1 MLWPFCRPTEITPV
15 VRIGINGFLPTR
27 DIMKNTILYL
37 ALGMGVGLGTLSGQ
51 VLADKSPALQRA
63 EQAASQ
69 VDLSDAIQR
78 DTDSMS
84 RSMYLGSKPV
94 SHDFDVRQGGE
105 YIIEA
110 RAFHGTSGRYEV
122 NAELRDDAGQTL
134 ATASGNNQTNGL
146 MLRHQLEPG
155 TYHVVITG
163 QSRSPARDQTQS
175 VTVSVQQ
182 ADASVRGEGL
192 ADASRIERLGSAS
205 AVAAGNN
212 ASAPARLG
220 REGAIQGDA
229 TLAGVGA
236 SQRSAS
242 KTAAP
247 DASTPAPGP
256 SGRALERAAESGTVE
271 NGEGL
276 AANQGSVN
284 TDQER
289 GQVSTTSGND
299 ASPAQVEGNASP
311 IRERILRD
319 VPIRTDG
326 EVLKFEVV
334 SAGTVTVDS
343 FTMDSSGN
351 YRISG
356 ELVDSNGNVVASD
369 SGSGFQGDFH
379 LRESLEPGIY
389 SVRVRG
395 QKFGGVR
402 GGANNFTLRIEQPG
416 D

>member
-1 MLWPFCRPTEITPV
+1 
-15 VRIGINGFLPTR
+15 
-27 DIMKNTILYL
+27 MKNTILYL

-51 VLADKSPALQRA
+51 ALADKSPALKRA

-69 VDLSDAIQR
+69 VDISDALQR

-84 RSMYLGSKPV
+84 RSIYLGSKPA
-94 SHDFDVRQGGE
+94 SHDFDVTQGGE

-110 RAFHGTSGRYEV
+110 RAFHGTSGLYEV
-122 NAELRDDAGQTL
+122 NAELRDDSGQTL

-146 MLRHQLEPG
+146 MIRHQLEPG

-163 QSRSPARDQTQS
+163 QSRSPARDQTRS
-175 VTVSVQQ
+175 VTVSVQRSD
-182 ADASVRGEGL
+182 ADMRGEGL
-192 ADASRIERLGSAS
+192 ADANRIERLGSAS
-205 AVAAGNN
+205 AAAASNN
-212 ASAPARLG
+212 ADTPARLG
-220 REGAIQGDA
+220 REGAVQGDA
-229 TLAGVGA
+229 TLAGVGT

-247 DASTPAPGP
+247 DDTVSQPGP
-256 SGRALERAAESGTVE
+256 SGQALEQAA
-271 NGEGL
+271 
-276 AANQGSVN
+276 Q
-284 TDQER
+284 
-289 GQVSTTSGND
+289 STTADQAEGMTAGQGDIRTAPRSERD
-299 ASPAQVEGNASP
+299 DTARSAQSAQGQGTENASP

-402 GGANNFTLRIEQPG
+402 GGANSFTLRIEQPG

>member
-1 MLWPFCRPTEITPV
+1 
-15 VRIGINGFLPTR
+15 
-27 DIMKNTILYL
+27 MKNTILYL

-51 VLADKSPALQRA
+51 VLAAKSPALERA
-63 EQAASQ
+63 EQAAGQ
-69 VDLSDAIQR
+69 VDISDAIQR

-94 SHDFDVRQGGE
+94 SHDFDVKQGGE

-110 RAFHGTSGRYEV
+110 RAFHGTSGLYEV

-134 ATASGNNQTNGL
+134 ASASGNNQTNGL
-146 MLRHQLEPG
+146 MIRHELAPG

-163 QSRSPARDQTQS
+163 QNRSPARDQTQS

-192 ADASRIERLGSAS
+192 ADASRIERLGPAQ
-205 AVAAGNN
+205 AATGVNN
-212 ASAPARLG
+212 ANAPARLG
-220 REGAIQGDA
+220 RDGAVQGDA
-229 TLAGVGA
+229 TAAGVGA

-242 KTAAP
+242 ATAGP
-247 DASTPAPGP
+247 GETRPEPGP
-256 SGRALERAAESGTVE
+256 SGRALEHAAQSVTAEE
-271 NGEGL
+271 GEGL
-276 AANQGSVN
+276 TAGQGDINAARNSQQVDTAGS
-284 TDQER
+284 
-289 GQVSTTSGND
+289 SD
-299 ASPAQVEGNASP
+299 ARPAQQTAPADNDASP

-319 VPIRTDG
+319 VPMRTNG
-326 EVLKFEVV
+326 EVLRFEVV

-356 ELVDSNGNVVASD
+356 ELLDSDGNVVASD

-402 GGANNFTLRIEQPG
+402 GGANNFTLRVEQPG
-416 D
+416 E

>member
-1 MLWPFCRPTEITPV
+1 
-15 VRIGINGFLPTR
+15 
-27 DIMKNTILYL
+27 MKNTILYL

-51 VLADKSPALQRA
+51 VLAAKSPALQQA

-69 VDLSDAIQR
+69 VDISGALQR

-94 SHDFDVRQGGE
+94 SHDFDVTQGGD

-110 RAFHGTSGRYEV
+110 RAFHGTSGLYEV
-122 NAELRDDAGQTL
+122 NAELRDDGGQTL

-146 MLRHQLEPG
+146 MIRHQLEPG

-163 QSRSPARDQTQS
+163 QNRSPARDQTQS
-175 VTVSVQQ
+175 VTVSVQRSD
-182 ADASVRGEGL
+182 ADVRGEGL
-192 ADASRIERLGSAS
+192 ADANRIERLGSSSEAT
-205 AVAAGNN
+205 AAENRAN
-212 ASAPARLG
+212 APARLG
-220 REGAIQGDA
+220 REGAVQGDVTA
-229 TLAGVGA
+229 AGTGA

-242 KTAAP
+242 VMTGPGETRP
-247 DASTPAPGP
+247 DPGP
-256 SGRALERAAESGTVE
+256 SGRALEDATQSATAEE
-271 NGEGL
+271 GEGL
-276 AANQGSVN
+276 TAGQGDVN
-284 TDQER
+284 TARDSE
-289 GQVSTTSGND
+289 QVATSGAGD
-299 ASPAQVEGNASP
+299 ARPAQSTQADENASP

-319 VPIRTDG
+319 VPMRTNG

-379 LRESLEPGIY
+379 LRETLEPGIY

-416 D
+416 N

>member
-1 MLWPFCRPTEITPV
+1 
-15 VRIGINGFLPTR
+15 
-27 DIMKNTILYL
+27 MKNTILYL

-51 VLADKSPALQRA
+51 ALANKSPALERA

-78 DTDSMS
+78 DTDGMS

-94 SHDFDVRQGGE
+94 SHDFDVTQGGE

-110 RAFHGTSGRYEV
+110 RAFHGTSGLYEV

-146 MLRHQLEPG
+146 MIRHQLEPG

-182 ADASVRGEGL
+182 ADASVRGAGL
-192 ADASRIERLGSAS
+192 ADANRIERLGNPD
-205 AVAAGNN
+205 VAAANN
-212 ASAPARLG
+212 PDAPARLG
-220 REGAIQGDA
+220 REGAVQGDA
-229 TLAGVGA
+229 TLAGVGT

-247 DASTPAPGP
+247 DGPAIKPGP
-256 SGRALERAAESGTVE
+256 SGRALERAAQSGTVE
-271 NGEGL
+271 EGEGL
-276 AANQGSVN
+276 AADQGSIN
-284 TDQER
+284 TAR
-289 GQVSTTSGND
+289 KSGQSATADENVS
-299 ASPAQVEGNASP
+299 PV
-311 IRERILRD
+311 RERILRD
-319 VPIRTDG
+319 VPIRTNG

-334 SAGTVTVDS
+334 TAGTVTVDS

-356 ELVDSNGNVVASD
+356 ELLDSNGNVVASD

>member
-1 MLWPFCRPTEITPV
+1 MLWPFCRPTEITPA
-15 VRIGINGFLPTR
+15 VRIGIYGFLPTR

-37 ALGMGVGLGTLSGQ
+37 ALGMGVGFGTLSGQ

-94 SHDFDVRQGGE
+94 SHDFDVKQGGE

-110 RAFHGTSGRYEV
+110 RAFHGTSGLYEV

-205 AVAAGNN
+205 TVAAASNN
-212 ASAPARLG
+212 ADAPARLG
-220 REGAIQGDA
+220 RDGAVQGDA
-229 TLAGVGA
+229 TAPGTGA

-242 KTAAP
+242 VTTGPGEAQP
-247 DASTPAPGP
+247 EPGP
-256 SGRALERAAESGTVE
+256 SGRALERAARSDTVKE
-271 NGEGL
+271 GEGL
-276 AANQGSVN
+276 AADQGSVN
-284 TDQER
+284 AARDGRQPAA
-289 GQVSTTSGND
+289 TSDN
-299 ASPAQVEGNASP
+299 VSP

>member
-1 MLWPFCRPTEITPV
+1 
-15 VRIGINGFLPTR
+15 
-27 DIMKNTILYL
+27 MKNTILYL

-51 VLADKSPALQRA
+51 ALAAKSPALERA
-63 EQAASQ
+63 EQAAGQ
-69 VDLSDAIQR
+69 VDVSDAIQR
-78 DTDSMS
+78 DTDAMS

-110 RAFHGTSGRYEV
+110 RAFHGTSGLYEV

-134 ATASGNNQTNGL
+134 ATASGNNQSNGL
-146 MLRHQLEPG
+146 MIRQQLEPG

-192 ADASRIERLGSAS
+192 ADASRIERLGSSS
-205 AVAAGNN
+205 AARAAESSAN
-212 ASAPARLG
+212 APARLG
-220 REGAIQGDA
+220 RDGAVQGDA
-229 TLAGVGA
+229 TAAGVGA

-242 KTAAP
+242 ATAGP
-247 DASTPAPGP
+247 GETRPEPGP
-256 SGRALERAAESGTVE
+256 SGRALERAAQPETAEAS
-271 NGEGL
+271 EGL
-276 AANQGSVN
+276 TADQGDVN
-284 TDQER
+284 TARNSE
-289 GQVSTTSGND
+289 QVATSSPGD
-299 ASPAQVEGNASP
+299 ARPAQSAPAGENDSP

-319 VPIRTDG
+319 VPMRTNG

-356 ELVDSNGNVVASD
+356 ELVDSDGNVVASD

-402 GGANNFTLRIEQPG
+402 GGANSFTLRVEQPG
-416 D
+416 E

>member
-1 MLWPFCRPTEITPV
+1 M
-15 VRIGINGFLPTR
+15 
-27 DIMKNTILYL
+27 YL

-51 VLADKSPALQRA
+51 ALADKSPALQRA

-69 VDLSDAIQR
+69 VDLSDAIQS
-78 DTDSMS
+78 DTDGMS
-84 RSMYLGSKPV
+84 RSIYLGSKPV
-94 SHDFDVRQGGE
+94 SHDFDVTQGGE

-134 ATASGNNQTNGL
+134 AKTSGNNQTNGL
-146 MLRHQLEPG
+146 MIRHQLEPG

-182 ADASVRGEGL
+182 ADASARGQGL
-192 ADASRIERLGSAS
+192 ADANRIERLGNAS
-205 AVAAGNN
+205 AVAGAANNN
-212 ASAPARLG
+212 ADTPARLG
-220 REGAIQGDA
+220 REGAVQGDA
-229 TLAGVGA
+229 TLAGVGS

-247 DASTPAPGP
+247 DDSLPEPGP
-256 SGRALERAAESGTVE
+256 SGQALEDAVQSGTVE
-271 NGEGL
+271 KGEGL
-276 AANQGSVN
+276 AADQGSIN
-284 TDQER
+284 TAR
-289 GQVSTTSGND
+289 NRD
-299 ASPAQVEGNASP
+299 ASATAGENAAP

>member
-1 MLWPFCRPTEITPV
+1 
-15 VRIGINGFLPTR
+15 
-27 DIMKNTILYL
+27 MKHTILYL
-37 ALGMGVGLGTLSGQ
+37 AVGMGVGLGTLSGQ
-51 VLADKSPALQRA
+51 ALADKSPALQRA

-69 VDLSDAIQR
+69 VDLSGAIQH
-78 DTDSMS
+78 DTDGMS
-84 RSMYLGSKPV
+84 RSIYLGSKPA
-94 SHDFDVRQGGE
+94 SHGFDVTQGGE

-134 ATASGNNQTNGL
+134 AKASGNNLTNGL
-146 MLRHQLEPG
+146 MIRHQLEPG

-182 ADASVRGEGL
+182 ADASARGQGL
-192 ADASRIERLGSAS
+192 ADANRIERLGNAG
-205 AVAAGNN
+205 AVAAANN
-212 ASAPARLG
+212 VDTPARLG
-220 REGAIQGDA
+220 REGAVQGDA
-229 TLAGVGA
+229 TLAGVGS

-247 DASTPAPGP
+247 DDALPEAGP
-256 SGRALERAAESGTVE
+256 SGQALEDAVQSGTVE
-271 NGEGL
+271 KGEGST
-276 AANQGSVN
+276 AEQSGIN
-284 TDQER
+284 TAQNR
-289 GQVSTTSGND
+289 GASATTG
-299 ASPAQVEGNASP
+299 ENASP

-334 SAGTVTVDS
+334 SAGTVTIDS

-402 GGANNFTLRIEQPG
+402 GGANNFTLRIEQP
-416 D
+416 DD

>member
-1 MLWPFCRPTEITPV
+1 
-15 VRIGINGFLPTR
+15 
-27 DIMKNTILYL
+27 MKNTILYL

-51 VLADKSPALQRA
+51 ALAAKSPALQQA

-69 VDLSDAIQR
+69 VDISGAIER
-78 DTDSMS
+78 DTDGMS

-94 SHDFDVRQGGE
+94 SHDFDVKQGGE

-110 RAFHGTSGRYEV
+110 RAFHGTSGLYEV

-146 MLRHQLEPG
+146 MMRHQLAPG

-182 ADASVRGEGL
+182 ADASVRGQGL

-205 AVAAGNN
+205 AVAASNN
-212 ASAPARLG
+212 ADASARLG
-220 REGAIQGDA
+220 RDGAVQGDA
-229 TLAGVGA
+229 TAPGTGA

-242 KTAAP
+242 VITGP
-247 DASTPAPGP
+247 GETQPEPGP
-256 SGRALERAAESGTVE
+256 SGRALERAAQSDTVE
-271 NGEGL
+271 EGEGL
-276 AANQGSVN
+276 AADQGSV
-284 TDQER
+284 DAAHD
-289 GQVSTTSGND
+289 GQQAAATGDNV
-299 ASPAQVEGNASP
+299 SP

-319 VPIRTDG
+319 VPMRTDG

-356 ELVDSNGNVVASD
+356 ELVDSNGQVVASD

-402 GGANNFTLRIEQPG
+402 SGANNFTLRIEQPG

>member
-1 MLWPFCRPTEITPV
+1 
-15 VRIGINGFLPTR
+15 
-27 DIMKNTILYL
+27 MKNTILYL
-37 ALGMGVGLGTLSGQ
+37 ALGAGLVTLSGQ
-51 VLADKSPALQRA
+51 TLAAKSPALERA
-63 EQAASQ
+63 EQAAGQ
-69 VDLSDAIQR
+69 VDISDALQR

-84 RSMYLGSKPV
+84 RSIYLGSKPA
-94 SHDFDVRQGGE
+94 SHDFDVTQGGE

-110 RAFHGTSGRYEV
+110 RAFHGTSGLYDV
-122 NAELRDDAGQTL
+122 NAELRDDSGQTL

-146 MLRHQLEPG
+146 MIRHQLEPG
-155 TYHVVITG
+155 TYHVMITG
-163 QSRSPARDQTQS
+163 QNRSPARDQTQS
-175 VTVSVQQ
+175 VTVSVQRSD
-182 ADASVRGEGL
+182 ADMRGEGL
-192 ADASRIERLGSAS
+192 ADANRIERLGSAS
-205 AVAAGNN
+205 TVAA
-212 ASAPARLG
+212 AERQKDAPARLG
-220 REGAIQGDA
+220 RDGAIRGDA
-229 TLAGVGA
+229 TAAGTGA

-242 KTAAP
+242 VVTGP
-247 DASTPAPGP
+247 GETRPEPGP
-256 SGRALERAAESGTVE
+256 SGRALEQAAQSTT
-271 NGEGL
+271 
-276 AANQGSVN
+276 
-284 TDQER
+284 TDQAEGMTA
-289 GQVSTTSGND
+289 GQGDVNAASRSEQVDTAGAND
-299 ASPAQVEGNASP
+299 ARSAQSAQGQTTENASP

-319 VPIRTDG
+319 VPIRTNG

-356 ELVDSNGNVVASD
+356 ELLDSNGNVVASD

>member
-1 MLWPFCRPTEITPV
+1 
-15 VRIGINGFLPTR
+15 
-27 DIMKNTILYL
+27 MKNTILYL

-51 VLADKSPALQRA
+51 ALAAKSPALQQA

-69 VDLSDAIQR
+69 VDISGAIER
-78 DTDSMS
+78 DTDGMS
-84 RSMYLGSKPV
+84 RSMYLGSKPI
-94 SHDFDVRQGGE
+94 SHDFDVKQGGE

-110 RAFHGTSGRYEV
+110 RAFHGTSGLYEV

-146 MLRHQLEPG
+146 MIRHQLAPG

-182 ADASVRGEGL
+182 ADASVRGQGL

-205 AVAAGNN
+205 AVAASNN
-212 ASAPARLG
+212 ADAPARLG
-220 REGAIQGDA
+220 RDGAVQGDA
-229 TLAGVGA
+229 TAPGTGA

-242 KTAAP
+242 VTTGP
-247 DASTPAPGP
+247 GETQPEPGP
-256 SGRALERAAESGTVE
+256 SGRALERAAQSDTVE
-271 NGEGL
+271 EGEGL
-276 AANQGSVN
+276 AADQGSV
-284 TDQER
+284 DAAHD
-289 GQVSTTSGND
+289 GQQAAATSDN
-299 ASPAQVEGNASP
+299 VSP

-319 VPIRTDG
+319 VPMRTDG

-356 ELVDSNGNVVASD
+356 ELVDSNGQVVASD

-402 GGANNFTLRIEQPG
+402 SGANNFTLRIEQPG

>member
-1 MLWPFCRPTEITPV
+1 
-15 VRIGINGFLPTR
+15 
-27 DIMKNTILYL
+27 MKHTILYL
-37 ALGMGVGLGTLSGQ
+37 TLGMGVGLSVMSGH

-69 VDLSDAIQR
+69 VDISGALQR

-84 RSMYLGSKPV
+84 RSIYLGSKPV
-94 SHDFDVRQGGE
+94 SHDFDVRQGGD
-105 YIIEA
+105 YLIEA

-122 NAELRDDAGQTL
+122 NAELRDETGQTL

-146 MLRHQLEPG
+146 MMRHQLEPG

-175 VTVSVQQ
+175 VTVSVQRAG
-182 ADASVRGEGL
+182 ADTRGEGL
-192 ADASRIERLGSAS
+192 ADANRIERLGSAS
-205 AVAAGNN
+205 A
-212 ASAPARLG
+212 ASADSQDEAPARLG
-220 REGAIQGDA
+220 RDGAVQGDA
-229 TLAGVGA
+229 TVAGTGA

-247 DASTPAPGP
+247 DAPKPDPGP
-256 SGRALERAAESGTVE
+256 SGRALEEATQSVTAEQGD
-271 NGEGL
+271 GL
-276 AANQGSVN
+276 TAGQGDVN
-284 TDQER
+284 TARDSE
-289 GQVSTTSGND
+289 QVATSGASD
-299 ASPAQVEGNASP
+299 ARPAQSTPADENASP

-356 ELVDSNGNVVASD
+356 ELVDSDGNVVASD

-379 LRESLEPGIY
+379 IRESLTPGIY

-416 D
+416 N